1 MSWSEQVERWL
12 GPLRPGPVERL
23 SVRPGEVTARV
34 GGFEVSLIR
43 AVPEDALWDRV
54 CAALAS
60 QEVFR
65 ARVLAGELP
74 VPAARVCAMFG
85 VDLVPRGWEAL
96 VATCSCDR
104 WEGVCAHLRAAAAA
118 LGAQADRDPFT
129 LTRWAGADKGALR
142 TRVMA
147 ARRIKGPSAP
157 EETARDNASEAII
170 EDAADTADRAPD
182 SAAAFWSAPSLP
194 GPVEIPPGS
203 GDRVR
208 AAAPGTL
215 ADELPPFPRR
225 RT

>member
-1 MSWSEQVERWL
+1 MSWSEQVEQWL
-12 GPLRPGPVERL
+12 GPPASGPVDRL

-34 GGFEVSLIR
+34 AGFEVSLIR
-43 AVPEDALWDRV
+43 PVPDDALWDRV

-74 VPAARVCAMFG
+74 VPVGRVCTMFG
-85 VDLVPRGWEAL
+85 VDLVPRGWDAL

-118 LGAQADRDPFT
+118 LAAQADRDPFS
-129 LTRWAGADKGALR
+129 LTRWAGLDKGALR

-147 ARRIKGPSAP
+147 AGHIKGPSVP
-157 EETARDNASEAII
+157 EETARDNASGAII
-170 EDAADTADRAPD
+170 EDAPGPSDHAPD
-182 SAAAFWSAPSLP
+182 SAAAFWSAPSPP

-208 AAAPGTL
+208 AAAPGAL
-215 ADELPPFPRR
+215 ADELPPFPRPG
-225 RT
+225 T

>member
-1 MSWSEQVERWL
+1 MSWSEQVEQWL

-23 SVRPGEVTARV
+23 AVRPGEVTARV

-43 AVPEDALWDRV
+43 TVPEDARWERV

-74 VPAARVCAMFG
+74 PAAARVCAMFG

-104 WEGVCAHLRAAAAA
+104 WDAVCAHLRTTAAA
-118 LGAQADRDPFT
+118 LGAGADRDPFS
-129 LTRWAGADKGALR
+129 LTRWAGLDKGALR

-147 ARRIKGPSAP
+147 AGRIKGPSVP

-170 EDAADTADRAPD
+170 EDAADPAGHAPD
-182 SAAAFWSAPSLP
+182 SAAVFWSAPSLP
-194 GPVEIPPGS
+194 GAVDIPSGS

-208 AAAPGTL
+208 AAAPGAL
-215 ADELPPFPRR
+215 ADEIPPFPRPA
-225 RT
+225 T